1 MLDILFPYS
10 YAALIIGALIGIG
23 ITAAVLGF
31 MSMSVIVILIYIG
44 MIRILPLFHL
54 ITKVLSTILPTQI
67 SKLKDNIKDSF
78 KVRFTEQISE
88 GRYIYTWHPH
98 GVFCNS
104 HIFHIGTA
112 YTNWP
117 KHLRNIKGVTLSTLL
132 WLPFT
137 RELMEYF
144 SGIPSDYHS
153 MKNALTEGN
162 SISVAAG
169 GMREMLGDYYIVKRR
184 RGIFK
189 MALETGTPIVPV
201 LSFGENTLF
210 QMVTIDP
217 SIQKSLEPYDICI
230 WIPTVHSILKWLGIL
245 QNPLKDPITSVV
257 GPPIPVNQIVS
268 PTEHDISE
276 LRERYIAA
284 LKDLFFKENP
294 NPNEEFS
301 VI

>member
-201 LSFGENTLF
+201 LSFGENKLF
-210 QMVTIDP
+210 SIVDINP
-217 SIQKSLEPYDICI
+217 KIQKWLESYDICI
-230 WIPTVHSILKWLGIL
+230 CIPTMNSIYKWLGMI
-245 QNPLKDPITSVV
+245 QSPLKDPIISVA
-257 GPPIPVNQIVS
+257 GSPIKVDTILN
-268 PTEHDISE
+268 PTEQDINE
-276 LRERYIAA
+276 LRERYIEA
-284 LKDLFFKENP
+284 LRELFIKENP
-294 NPNEEFS
+294 NKTEEF
-301 VI
+301 VII